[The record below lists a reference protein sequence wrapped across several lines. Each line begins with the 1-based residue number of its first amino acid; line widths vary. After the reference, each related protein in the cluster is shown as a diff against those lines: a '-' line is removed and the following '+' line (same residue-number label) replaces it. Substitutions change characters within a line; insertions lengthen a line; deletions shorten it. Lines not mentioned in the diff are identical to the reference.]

1 MVVDVSKL
9 KVVPNREHSS
19 EELRLLVKDEEL
31 ISIEL
36 YWALGNDM
44 YKNDTDIMTDGKNFY
59 TVGHRG
65 PKYFLYHL
73 RGESL
78 KPKKK
83 FKGKYAN
90 YWGVNRWGV
99 KESY

>member
-1 MVVDVSKL
+1 MVTKRTIDGRDVSKL
-9 KVVPNREHSS
+9 KVVPHKKYS
-19 EELRLLVKDEEL
+19 
-31 ISIEL
+31 
-36 YWALGNDM
+36 LGNEM
-44 YKNDTDIMTDGKNFY
+44 NENDTDIMTDGKNFY